1 MTLKS
6 DAKFK
11 EKLTCSFKYDMRN
24 FVNFHPTT
32 QKSKNFTSVGYFCPK
47 YKKFELKKTEQLFFM
62 KLDSDTKF
70 EQTLVSKM
78 T

>member
-11 EKLTCSFKYDMRN
+11 EKLMCGFKCDMRN

-32 QKSKNFTSVGYFCPK
+32 EKSKKFASMGYFCPK
-47 YKKFELKKTEQLFFM
+47 YMRFELKNTQELSFM
-62 KLDSDTKF
+62 TLNSNAKF
-70 EQTLVSKM
+70 G
-78 T
+78 